1 MRKKITIVLI
11 TVMAIMIVA
20 LAGCNTSCSKNAD
33 ADTSTTEALDGDII
47 AITEIDGSK
56 VAIIETEVNGVKVT
70 ETSIVTDDKEVKI
83 GETITTT
90 ETIVET
96 TETTVAPTTVATT
109 APTTTTKETE
119 ATPTP
124 KPNYTNGDI
133 NFGNDESAAS
143 EYQGN
148 NGGTVETTAAPT
160 ATPEPTATP
169 VPTATPEP
177 TATPIPEPTETE
189 PAPTEPEPQ
198 TEYKTVTVK
207 WRATDFDNNEYHG
220 TISGVGVH
228 KDPGCSWDYDNV
240 SDVKSRVKADI
251 DATIPGGF
259 DECASYGYSF

>member
-1 MRKKITIVLI
+1 MKKNIVYITIM
-11 TVMAIMIVA
+11 VMATIIMIASV
-20 LAGCNTSCSKNAD
+20 AGCNTSCNNKVPYEKEPITGEVIA
-33 ADTSTTEALDGDII
+33 TSEV
-47 AITEIDGSK
+47 DGSK
-56 VAIIETEVNGVKVT
+56 VAIIETEIDGVKVT

-83 GETITTT
+83 GETITTS
-90 ETIVET
+90 ET

-109 APTTTTKETE
+109 APTTTTTTTKETE

-124 KPNYTNGDI
+124 KPNYTNNDI

-177 TATPIPEPTETE
+177 TATPTPEPTE
-189 PAPTEPEPQ
+189 APTEPEPQ
-198 TEYKTVTVK
+198 TEYKTVTVY
-207 WRATDFDNNEYHG
+207 WDAADYDNNKYSG
-220 TISGVGVH
+220 SISGVGVH
-228 KDPGCSWDYDNV
+228 RDPGGSWKYDNAA
-240 SDVKSRVKADI
+240 DVKSRVKADI
-251 DATIPGGF
+251 GATIPGGF

>member
-1 MRKKITIVLI
+1 MKKNIVYITIM
-11 TVMAIMIVA
+11 VMATIIMIASV
-20 LAGCNTSCSKNAD
+20 AGCNTSCNNNKVPYEKEPITGEVIA
-33 ADTSTTEALDGDII
+33 TSEV
-47 AITEIDGSK
+47 DGSK
-56 VAIIETEVNGVKVT
+56 VAIIETEIDGVKVT

-83 GETITTT
+83 GETITTS
-90 ETIVET
+90 ETT
-96 TETTVAPTTVATT
+96 TETTVATTVATT
-109 APTTTTKETE
+109 APTTTTTTTKETE

-124 KPNYTNGDI
+124 KPNYTNNDI

-148 NGGTVETTAAPT
+148 NGGTVETTVAPT

-177 TATPIPEPTETE
+177 TTTPTPEPTE
-189 PAPTEPEPQ
+189 APTKPEPQ

>member
-11 TVMAIMIVA
+11 TIMAIMIVA

-83 GETITTT
+83 GETITTS
-90 ETIVET
+90 ETT
-96 TETTVAPTTVATT
+96 TETTVATTTT
-109 APTTTTKETE
+109 TTTTPTTTTKETE

-124 KPNYTNGDI
+124 KPNYTNNDI

-177 TATPIPEPTETE
+177 TATPTPEPTETE

-198 TEYKTVTVK
+198 TEYKTVTVT
-207 WRATDFDNNEYHG
+207 WRATDCDNNKYHG

-228 KDPGCSWDYDNV
+228 RDPGSSWKYDNK
-240 SDVKSRVKADI
+240 DEVKSQVIDAI

-259 DECASYGYSF
+259 DNCASYGFNF